1 MYALMPWLQRY
12 RIFDAPGKMRLD
24 SQGNYVL
31 DDLQLSRELRDLN
44 FAFHDGR
51 ALSVAVAPRLLVK
64 EGSGSTSKKKTKD
77 ETISRLRHENEML
90 KETIA
95 QLKAQLSD

>member
-12 RIFDAPGKMRLD
+12 RIFDAPGKLRLD

-31 DDLQLSRELRDLN
+31 DDLQLSHELRDLN
-44 FAFHDGR
+44 LAFHDGR

-64 EGSGSTSKKKTKD
+64 GSTRKKKTKD